1 MLNYIRGEILSETK
15 ITEFNMH
22 DFNRPSSSQQAA
34 KIRIKSPPQSIIY
47 TSQCMK
53 QTTFIMTCQFEA
65 SHKNSLLNLLS
76 PNQESSRA

>member
-15 ITEFNMH
+15 ITEINMH

-47 TSQCMK
+47 TS
-53 QTTFIMTCQFEA
+53 
-65 SHKNSLLNLLS
+65 
-76 PNQESSRA
+76 